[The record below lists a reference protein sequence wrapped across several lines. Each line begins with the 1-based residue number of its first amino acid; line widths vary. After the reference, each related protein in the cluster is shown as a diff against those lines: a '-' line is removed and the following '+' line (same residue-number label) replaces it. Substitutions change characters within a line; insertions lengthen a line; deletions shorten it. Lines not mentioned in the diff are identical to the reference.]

1 MKHEKNKILF
11 MNRNYKQQNYIGI
24 ASDLIIFKLKSKLHN
39 LINNSTVNLLDVFPL
54 KTGFNI

>member
-1 MKHEKNKILF
+1 MIC
-11 MNRNYKQQNYIGI
+11 NYKQQNYIGL
-24 ASDLIIFKLKSKLHN
+24 AGDLITFKLKSKLYN